1 MTQHERDAD
10 LNKGA
15 VESDRPS
22 QETNTS
28 LQGQLPRREQNPKIK
43 ASDTD
48 FPEPGE
54 SPEHSGE
61 PRAESLVD
69 RDAGCEKPA
78 GNPEGETQKP
88 EPGQR
93 QKRNQEEQKDDPQAA

>member
-28 LQGQLPRREQNPKIK
+28 LQGQLPHREQNPTIK

-61 PRAESLVD
+61 PRGRKPGRSGRRMRE
-69 RDAGCEKPA
+69 AG
-78 GNPEGETQKP
+78 
-88 EPGQR
+88 R
-93 QKRNQEEQKDDPQAA
+93 QS